1 MKFCMQCGHEL
12 GASRTCAGCGTTVAV
27 EPLPAPQLPPAG
39 ARYPLFVDE
48 VDSVSMSTSGRV
60 LATPVTEPLL
70 PPPPPAAPPAA
81 HRADTEPSALWDDP
95 DATQVRL
102 PSVAVV
108 PARRGGMA
116 AVWLALGALVL
127 GLLVLGGWLLLH
139 GGQSAPEADHGAGA
153 STGAAPTTSGDAVSS
168 TATAQAPVTRA
179 PGVDTQGR
187 PTTYDASNM
196 LDGKPSTAWEMPGD
210 GTGKALTF
218 TLAGPTHLTSVGLV
232 NGYAKTAREGAATV
246 DWYAGNRRVLKVE
259 WVFDDGSTVGQDLR
273 QTKDLQTTKVDVTTT
288 TVTLRLVE
296 VSKPGKGAARR
307 DMTPISEVSLT
318 GQAS

>member
-12 GASRTCAGCGTTVAV
+12 GASRTCAGCGTTAPV

-48 VDSVSMSTSGRV
+48 VDSVSVSTSGRV
-60 LATPVTEPLL
+60 LASPVTEPLL
-70 PPPPPAAPPAA
+70 PPPPPPPAP
-81 HRADTEPSALWDDP
+81 RAEAEPSMLWDDP

-102 PSVAVV
+102 PAVPV
-108 PARRGGMA
+108 LPPRRGGLA
-116 AVWLALGALVL
+116 TVWLTLGALVL
-127 GLLVLGGWLLLH
+127 GLLVLGGWLLTH
-139 GGQSAPEADHGAGA
+139 GSHSKPEAGHGRSTAGAGSA
-153 STGAAPTTSGDAVSS
+153 TPSASGDDVAS
-168 TATAQAPVTRA
+168 TATAKAPVTRA

-218 TLAGPTHLTSVGLV
+218 TLAAPTHLTSVGLV

-259 WVFDDGSTVGQDLR
+259 WVFDDGSSISQDLH
-273 QTKDLQTTKVDVTTT
+273 QTKELQTTKVDVTTK
-288 TVTLRLVE
+288 TVTLRLLD
-296 VSKPGKGAARR
+296 VSEAGKGPARR